1 MAKPEWGVKRFCH
14 SCGAAYYDMRK
25 EQPVCPKCGAAY
37 DPEAI
42 LKSKRGRSVAPD
54 EKPVV
59 AKIAPLAPVDPEIQ
73 LGVEDPEIPEDED
86 ALVDD
91 AVVEDE
97 EDEDLIED
105 ASELGEDEDD
115 MSEVME
121 HIEEPDER

>member
-14 SCGAAYYDMRK
+14 SCGAAYYDLCK

-54 EKPVV
+54 EKPVAKVV
-59 AKIAPLAPVDPEIQ
+59 AQVPVDPEI
-73 LGVEDPEIPEDED
+73 EIEIEEPELPEDED
-86 ALVDD
+86 ALVD
-91 AVVEDE
+91 AEGVEDE

-105 ASELGEDEDD
+105 ASELGVDEDD

-121 HIEEPDER
+121 HIEESDER